1 MNMNKESVVFEDVLA
16 LHSGGQ
22 TLIINN
28 LICRCSCLEL
38 VIKSKGMGKRVKNV
52 DEK

>member
-1 MNMNKESVVFEDVLA
+1 MDDAISMNKERVVFEDVPA

-22 TLIINN
+22 TLIVDN

-38 VIKSKGMGKRVKNV
+38 VIKSRG
-52 DEK
+52 